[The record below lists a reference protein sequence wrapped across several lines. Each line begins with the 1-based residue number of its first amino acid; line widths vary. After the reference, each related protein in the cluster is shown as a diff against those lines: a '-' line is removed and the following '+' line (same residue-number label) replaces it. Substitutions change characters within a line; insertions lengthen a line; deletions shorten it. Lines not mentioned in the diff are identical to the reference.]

1 MSKLTTNILVF
12 IAGATVGSVATWYY
26 MKNKYGDFEE
36 IEYYEEEDI
45 PVEYDDEE
53 DISVEYDEDDIS
65 VENNIETK
73 SETVSG
79 LNTNKPNI
87 IDYADKLKKESYTN
101 YSNMEMPLL
110 EAEVAPIKTKE
121 ENVDKETPY
130 VISPDDFGEE
140 DGYETISLTYYQK
153 NDIVADDMD
162 ELVEDV
168 DKVIGYES
176 LAHFGEYEDDSVF
189 VRNDRLKVDY
199 EILLDDRDYEDVLK
213 HKPYLI

>member
-45 PVEYDDEE
+45 PVEYDNEE
-53 DISVEYDEDDIS
+53 DIL
-65 VENNIETK
+65 VENDIEMK

-79 LNTNKPNI
+79 LNINKPNI
-87 IDYADKLKKESYTN
+87 IDYADKLKKENYTN
-101 YSNMEMPLL
+101 YSNMEMPLP

-153 NDIVADDMD
+153 NDLVTDDDD
-162 ELVEDV
+162 EPVENV
-168 DKVIGYES
+168 DMVVGYES
-176 LAHFGEYEDDSVF
+176 LTHFGEYEDDSVF
-189 VRNDRLKVDY
+189 VRNDRLKADY